1 MANWLQV
8 DDLDQQLDSPLAV
21 GSDAWLPAITAWR
34 RLWGARSICAG
45 EKREE
50 VDHRSERVSRSREHE
65 AGVFYIDRRGRLEK
79 SRTLPHLAG
88 PAPVDRLET
97 LDYRRDGSGR
107 RFPRKR

>member
-8 DDLDQQLDSPLAV
+8 DDLDQQLGSPLAV

-65 AGVFYIDRRGRLEK
+65 AGVFKSIDGGGWK
-79 SRTLPHLAG
+79 SHALFHTS
-88 PAPVDRLET
+88 PAPLQ
-97 LDYRRDGSGR
+97 
-107 RFPRKR
+107 